1 MQQFTK
7 KYQLWIRD
15 GETDAFVPTEFDTL
29 NECMFAPKMN
39 DWYITKRVSFNVS
52 DSDESLPV
60 APTYAHPI
68 IPAEAAVPVAEEL
81 VPEEDA
87 TLAAYLGG
95 GVATLTTS

>member
-1 MQQFTK
+1 MKQFTK
-7 KYQLWIRD
+7 KYQLWTFGD
-15 GETDAFVPTEFDTL
+15 SAWVFDEFDTL
-29 NECMFAPKMN
+29 QECIEAPKYS
-39 DWYITKRVSFNVS
+39 DWYVTKRVSISVS